1 MCFGYIARLSHWGG
15 VGYFTRSND
24 FYLPSL
30 RLEEGLGE
38 WDQQPLSPYSLLTM
52 VVTFTALDK
61 TKKFLPTPLEVSNI
75 VGSSHHY
82 VKYRHTTMYWYV
94 IKNI

>member
-1 MCFGYIARLSHWGG
+1 MCFGYIARLSHSGG

-38 WDQQPLSPYSLLTM
+38 WDQQPLSPYS
-52 VVTFTALDK
+52 
-61 TKKFLPTPLEVSNI
+61 PTDHGGGIYSFAQL
-75 VGSSHHY
+75 
-82 VKYRHTTMYWYV
+82 
-94 IKNI
+94 